1 MPKNR
6 NIEPTT
12 KAIKTV
18 TARNGKIAR
27 LPRFVRG
34 QLGRKPA
41 KYIIQVENGVP
52 GAQLELT
59 GDEEIEKPEAEP
71 GQGESKSVK
80 PPRKRRTVQKA
91 RKTKPGKVANPL
103 KANDVEGGKEEES
116 SQAQ

>member
-41 KYIIQVENGVP
+41 KYIIQVENDVP
-52 GAQLELT
+52 GTALALPTTKKEKSRSNQPKRSRQSNQP
-59 GDEEIEKPEAEP
+59 EKPALKM
-71 GQGESKSVK
+71 SNKLKSNNIGK
-80 PPRKRRTVQKA
+80 KRSQK
-91 RKTKPGKVANPL
+91 PL
-103 KANDVEGGKEEES
+103 KP
-116 SQAQ
+116 SQAQSK